1 MKYLLPI
8 LLLFSLSGQAADL
21 KLESVLSHLSS
32 NDSSEDSEL
41 TLDENLHNG
50 KVLKLS
56 NGTLWEVAPQDVQIT
71 EIWIFPFPL
80 KLEKSKDKAYP
91 YYLVNKRSKTKVLV
105 RPLSVSEHQ
114 AMEATT
120 PTQPN
125 QQQQQQQQ
133 EPLQQP
139 PQQQQTPLPPAAPE
153 GNPNQSV
160 PPPPT
165 PTPLD
170 N

>member
-1 MKYLLPI
+1 MKYILPI
-8 LLLFSLSGQAADL
+8 LLLFSFCGHAADL

-32 NDSSEDSEL
+32 DSTSNDSNL

-56 NGTLWEVAPQDVQIT
+56 NGTLWEVAPQDVEIT

-80 KLEKSKDKAYP
+80 KLGKSGNKAYP
-91 YYLVNKRSKTKVLV
+91 YYLQNLRSKTKVLV
-105 RPLSVSEHQ
+105 RPLSKAE
-114 AMEATT
+114 E
-120 PTQPN
+120 
-125 QQQQQQQQ
+125 Q
-133 EPLQQP
+133 EIVA
-139 PQQQQTPLPPAAPE
+139 PQQKQPQSPPTQQTPPPAQSCKPAP
-153 GNPNQSV
+153 

-165 PTPLD
+165 SLE